1 MLAAVDRNQQ
11 RTTEL
16 VAMTTAAAYVYRELM
31 GKAIE
36 PMTVAEGNAILH
48 DVARAVSKVA
58 AIYGAI
64 HERETPKPLPLI
76 GGAFHRGATVFR
88 TSDGIEYRRLAVRR
102 AELRLVIEVLKHAGA
117 RFERA
122 ATE

>member
-1 MLAAVDRNQQ
+1 MDRNQQ

-64 HERETPKPLPLI
+64 HGRETPKPLSVWALMH
-76 GGAFHRGATVFR
+76 GAFHRGATVLR
-88 TSDGIEYRRLAVRR
+88 TPEGVEYRRLAVRR
-102 AELRLVIEVLKHAGA
+102 DDMRLAIEVLKRAGA
-117 RFERA
+117 RFGHSI
-122 ATE
+122 TE